1 MATYKTILTNKG
13 LQLVASASAAGTQIV
28 LTDMAVGDGNGNP
41 VTPNPAQ
48 TTLARERYR
57 YVVNRLV
64 AMPDDPT
71 AFLAELIIPADV
83 GGFTIR
89 EVGLYTNNG
98 ELFAVANVPNA
109 YKPTADEGSFGD
121 TVVRM
126 VFKVANASVVTIVF
140 DPNVTVATQS
150 WVTNNVNAASL
161 IPGGL
166 TNQFLAKNTN
176 ANGDFK
182 WVDPTEGITV
192 IVFSREE
199 TQTLAAGQKVI
210 DLAEITAEG
219 AAVYIEGT
227 RLRADEFS
235 QTDVAQITL
244 ASSHPDGTKVTVVQ
258 NEEVGSTDVL
268 LRPLNLSD
276 VPDKNAAR
284 LNLGLPN
291 WLATSNINWS
301 QLLNVPDYAKRWA
314 SWSEVTDKP
323 TTFAPSAHTHPWA
336 QINGAPETATRWPSW
351 TEVTSKPSLYPPS
364 AHSHAEYV
372 MKTGGEMTGTLH
384 WNFGADILRVI
395 NNGVGSAS
403 LQAVNQAQNA
413 FAKMNLRG
421 DSLEGTFAGDVKFN
435 ATQLAVVGPLVPGG
449 QYAGYIL
456 QQLLA
461 NPGANGDL
469 LQTQYYR
476 TTNDS
481 STSWSSFNWR
491 FGRQVDASVIS
502 YIEFQNSQ
510 NVLLVTGMG
519 AGQFTFANNGS
530 FSCNGG
536 YDFGSSRK
544 LKDID
549 GPVPYGLTAVERMEL
564 AAGHYKPEYNADG
577 RRRLFFVAEQL
588 AELVPEAV
596 DLEGVEFN
604 GERVPSIKLDQLLPV
619 MAKAIQELAAEVRA
633 LKAGR

>member
-13 LQLVASASAAGTQIV
+13 LQLVAAAAAAGTQIV

-48 TTLARERYR
+48 NTLARERYR
-57 YVVNRLV
+57 HAVNRLV

-71 AFLAELIIPADV
+71 AFLAELIIPADI

-121 TVVRM
+121 TVVKM

-140 DPNVTVATQS
+140 DPNVTVATQT
-150 WVTNNVNAASL
+150 WVANNVNAASL

-235 QTDVAQITL
+235 QTGGAQITL
-244 ASSHPDGTKVTVVQ
+244 AASHPAGTKVTVVQ

-268 LRPLNLSD
+268 MRPLNLSD

-291 WLATSNINWS
+291 WLATSSINWS
-301 QLLNVPDYAKRWA
+301 QLLNVPEYASRWA
-314 SWSEVTDKP
+314 AWSEVTGKP
-323 TTFAPSAHTHPWA
+323 TSFPPSAHTHAWGD
-336 QINGAPETATRWPSW
+336 ITSGIPETATRWPSW
-351 TEVTSKPSLYPPS
+351 GEVTSKPSLFPPS
-364 AHSHAEYV
+364 AHSHAEDV
-372 MKTGGEMTGTLH
+372 K
-384 WNFGADILRVI
+384 
-395 NNGVGSAS
+395 
-403 LQAVNQAQNA
+403 
-413 FAKMNLRG
+413 K
-421 DSLEGTFAGDVKFN
+421 AGDVMTGVLGIYRGAVN
-435 ATQLAVVGPLVPGG
+435 TQQIAQDYGYGDGNRRWAVVFENAAYTLYSYNTTGGAPTKRFAIDNLTGESFFYSNMNFYANVPAIRFRSPGG
-449 QYAGYIL
+449 NIGYDIF
-456 QQLLA
+456 A
-461 NPGANGDL
+461 NIS
-469 LQTQYYR
+469 
-476 TTNDS
+476 DS
-481 STSWSSFNWR
+481 VSDGIHFKNAAT
-491 FGRQVDASVIS
+491 G
-502 YIEFQNSQ
+502 E
-510 NVLLVTGMG
+510 VLLVIRDGYAQFLRSVS
-519 AGQFTFANNGS
+519 AG
-530 FSCNGG
+530 GG
-536 YDFGSSRK
+536 FDVGSSRK

-549 GPVPYGLTAVERMEL
+549 GPMPYGLAAVERMEL
-564 AAGHYKPEYNADG
+564 AAGHYKPEYNDDG

-596 DLEGVEFN
+596 DLEGVEFK
-604 GERVPSIKLDQLLPV
+604 GERVPSIKLEQLLPV

-633 LKAGR
+633 LKEGR